1 MASLELS
8 PLSEHLDA
16 EEIELVNGAITETGG
31 SELDLDESLDPVI
44 IDRDLDDDSFAD
56 FMDRLE
62 ANDASAD
69 IYVPGDFE
77 DVLDVSGYRVGSSHA
92 LMLILES
99 VKDDFFVDEDEEH
112 GDDEE
117 IDFESLEETGE
128 EISEPEDSAM
138 ELKDEEMR
146 HIWKLMYRGAKT
158 SVSRK
163 ICLFVHI

>member
-16 EEIELVNGAITETGG
+16 EEIELVNGAITELGEN
-31 SELDLDESLDPVI
+31 ELELDESIDPVV

-62 ANDASAD
+62 ANDAAAD

-77 DVLDVSGYRVGSSHA
+77 DVIDISGYRVGSSHA
-92 LMLILES
+92 LLLILEA
-99 VKDDFFVDEDEEH
+99 VKGDFFVDEDEEQD
-112 GDDEE
+112 DDEE
-117 IDFESLEETGE
+117 IDFEAMDEPDEEV
-128 EISEPEDSAM
+128 SQPEDASM

-146 HIWKLMYRGAKT
+146 HLWKLMYRGAKT
-158 SVSRK
+158 SVTRK
-163 ICLFVHI
+163 VCLFVHI